1 MSPIK
6 TKIKPKNHLSCGMHH
21 KDSVALLVIETGPV
35 GFPSF
40 RLSSNITLHTNDTL
54 HINSER
60 F

>member
-6 TKIKPKNHLSCGMHH
+6 TKKQTENHLSCGMHH
-21 KDSVALLVIETGPV
+21 KDSVALLVVETGPV

-40 RLSSNITLHTNDTL
+40 RFSSNITLHINDIL
-54 HINSER
+54 NINSQR